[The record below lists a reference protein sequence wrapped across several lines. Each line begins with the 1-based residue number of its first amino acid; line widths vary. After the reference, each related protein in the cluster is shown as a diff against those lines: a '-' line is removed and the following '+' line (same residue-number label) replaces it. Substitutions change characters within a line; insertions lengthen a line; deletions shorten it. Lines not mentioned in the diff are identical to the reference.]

1 MVAVRDK
8 SNQTHQ
14 NPDGMFVKVPYYGD
28 TLFFGDSVH
37 QREMLTPKVIDLCIL
52 VEGGPGAAF
61 EAQQF
66 TWNGYRVIPV
76 KLTGGAASGLF
87 NIPPTV
93 LLKPPNVIESDWSL
107 LSDSTASPSDV
118 GSALYR
124 IVQAVKNPILPSRSR
139 CSSNKSAVIINLV
152 VYFM

>member
-1 MVAVRDK
+1 
-8 SNQTHQ
+8 
-14 NPDGMFVKVPYYGD
+14 MF
-28 TLFFGDSVH
+28 
-37 QREMLTPKVIDLCIL
+37 TPKVIDLCIL

-66 TWNGYRVIPV
+66 TWNGNRVIPV

-93 LLKPPNVIESDWSL
+93 LLKPPNDIETDWSL

-139 CSSNKSAVIINLV
+139 CSSINDNTKSRRRVSMHKSDTLPLRDSSLNTNEATCMKRAFSEKEAGIKK
-152 VYFM
+152 